1 MKGKDKVTA
10 KPFLNLQAKQVQALA
25 FKEFVDILE
34 DSSGLTLS
42 QHFILILRPC
52 NNNGIPVYEWTD
64 DQLLLVIQAYKK
76 ELNEDPV

>member
-1 MKGKDKVTA
+1 MKEKNKIIT

-42 QHFILILRPC
+42 QHFILILRPS
-52 NNNGIPVYEWTD
+52 NNNGIPVYDWTD

-76 ELNEDPV
+76 EINEDPI